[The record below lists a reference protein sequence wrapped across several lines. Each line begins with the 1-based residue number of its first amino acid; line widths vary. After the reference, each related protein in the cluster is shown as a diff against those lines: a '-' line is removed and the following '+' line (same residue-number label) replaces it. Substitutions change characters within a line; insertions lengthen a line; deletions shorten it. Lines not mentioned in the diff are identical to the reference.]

1 MYNTLNISR
10 GNRSVDQMYYT
21 VKLAAVYD
29 IKHYERNYGDPSEK
43 LTLASFLSRP
53 LKVIG
58 TNTD

>member
-1 MYNTLNISR
+1 MYNTLNTLR
-10 GNRSVDQMYYT
+10 GPT
-21 VKLAAVYD
+21 VELVAVYD

-43 LTLASFLSRP
+43 LTLASFLSRS